1 MSMTSSLRI
10 YNEHFGLSER
20 PFTLL
25 PDPDFLYWSES
36 HARAYAMLEYGMLT
50 HAPITVITG
59 EIGAGKTTLLR
70 HLLRT
75 LPEEFTVGLI
85 SNAQGNRGELL
96 HWVLMALGVP
106 TDSQASYVQLFAQFQ
121 DFLIEEYA
129 SGRRTMLIFDE
140 AQNLSIETLE
150 ELRMFSNINA
160 DKDELIQL
168 VLVGQPELREM
179 IRQPNLEQ
187 IAQRIAVSYHLE
199 PLDAATTAEFIM
211 HRLRVVGG
219 TGAEFAPEALDF
231 VHQVTRGIPRLIN
244 QFCDMALL
252 YAWTTETRQVSR
264 AILEQVLE
272 DNIFFAAQIPRNQI
286 PTQPGHGHGQG
297 LGSAFEARA
306 PQSHTPG
313 GPAADATDGMAEET
327 LP

>member
-1 MSMTSSLRI
+1 MTSALTI
-10 YNEHFGLSER
+10 YTDHFGLAER

-25 PDPDFLYWSES
+25 PDPDFLYWSEN
-36 HARAYAMLEYGMLT
+36 HTRAYAMLEYGMLT

-96 HWVLMALGVP
+96 HWVLMALGIP
-106 TDSQASYVQLFAQFQ
+106 TSSDATYVQLFAQFQ

-140 AQNLSIETLE
+140 AQNLSAETLE

-168 VLVGQPELREM
+168 VLVGQPELK
-179 IRQPNLEQ
+179 NLISHPRLVQ
-187 IAQRIAVSYHLE
+187 FAQRVAAEYHLPGMSPE
-199 PLDAATTAEFIM
+199 QVQAYIG
-211 HRLRVVGG
+211 HRLAVA
-219 TGAEFAPEALDF
+219 GASREIFTPAACEC
-231 VHQVTRGIPRLIN
+231 VHLVSRGIPRLVN
-244 QFCDMALL
+244 QVCDYALV
-252 YAWTTETRQVSR
+252 YAFTDGLDLVDASV
-264 AILEQVLE
+264 IEQVVADRQMRGSLK
-272 DNIFFAAQIPRNQI
+272 AAP
-286 PTQPGHGHGQG
+286 
-297 LGSAFEARA
+297 
-306 PQSHTPG
+306 
-313 GPAADATDGMAEET
+313 
-327 LP
+327 

>member
-1 MSMTSSLRI
+1 MSMTSTLRI
-10 YNEHFGLSER
+10 YNDHFGLAER

-36 HARAYAMLEYGMLT
+36 HTRAYAMLEYGMLT

-70 HLLRT
+70 HLLRS

-106 TDSQASYVQLFAQFQ
+106 TETDASYVQLFAQFQ

-140 AQNLSIETLE
+140 AQNLSTETLE

-168 VLVGQPELREM
+168 VLVGQPELRSL
-179 IRQPNLEQ
+179 ISQPWLVQ
-187 IAQRIAVSYHLE
+187 FAQRVSAEYHL
-199 PLDAATTAEFIM
+199 PGMTA
-211 HRLRVVGG
+211 
-219 TGAEFAPEALDF
+219 
-231 VHQVTRGIPRLIN
+231 
-244 QFCDMALL
+244 
-252 YAWTTETRQVSR
+252 
-264 AILEQVLE
+264 EQVLGYIVHRLAVAGASRE
-272 DNIFFAAQIPRNQI
+272 IFTPAACECVHLASRGVPRLVNQI
-286 PTQPGHGHGQG
+286 CDYA
-297 LGSAFEARA
+297 LVYAF
-306 PQSHTPG
+306 
-313 GPAADATDGMAEET
+313 TDGLDKVDASVIEQVVTDRRMHGN
-327 LP
+327 LKMVV

>member
-1 MSMTSSLRI
+1 MTSTLRI
-10 YNEHFGLSER
+10 YNDHFGLAER

-36 HARAYAMLEYGMLT
+36 HTRAYAMLEYGMLT

-70 HLLRT
+70 HLLRS
-75 LPEEFTVGLI
+75 LPEDFTVGLI

-106 TDSQASYVQLFAQFQ
+106 TETHATYVQLFAQFQ

-140 AQNLSIETLE
+140 AQNLSLETLE

-168 VLVGQPELREM
+168 VLVGQPELRE
-179 IRQPNLEQ
+179 L
-187 IAQRIAVSYHLE
+187 IAQPRLVQFAQRVAAEYHL
-199 PLDAATTAEFIM
+199 PGMTADQVEAYIG
-211 HRLRVVGG
+211 HRLKVA
-219 TGAEFAPEALDF
+219 GARHEIFTPAACEC
-231 VHQVTRGIPRLIN
+231 VHLASRGVPRLVN
-244 QFCDMALL
+244 QICDYALV
-252 YAWTTETRQVSR
+252 YAFTDGLDKVDASV
-264 AILEQVLE
+264 IEQVVT
-272 DNIFFAAQIPRNQI
+272 DRRV
-286 PTQPGHGHGQG
+286 HGNLKMVG
-297 LGSAFEARA
+297 
-306 PQSHTPG
+306 
-313 GPAADATDGMAEET
+313 
-327 LP
+327 

>member
-1 MSMTSSLRI
+1 MGMTSTLSI
-10 YNEHFGLSER
+10 YNAHFGLSER

-36 HARAYAMLEYGMLT
+36 HTRAYSMLEYGMLT

-106 TDSQASYVQLFAQFQ
+106 TDTNASYVQLFAQFQ
-121 DFLIEEYA
+121 EFLIEEYA

-140 AQNLSIETLE
+140 AQNLSTETLE

-168 VLVGQPELREM
+168 VLVGQPELRSL
-179 IRQPNLEQ
+179 ISQPRLVQ
-187 IAQRIAVSYHLE
+187 FAQRVAAEYHL
-199 PLDAATTAEFIM
+199 PAMSAPAVQAYIN
-211 HRLRVVGG
+211 HRLAVA
-219 TGAEFAPEALDF
+219 GASREIFTPAACES
-231 VHQVTRGIPRLIN
+231 VHMAARGVPRLVN
-244 QFCDMALL
+244 QICDYALV
-252 YAWTTETRQVSR
+252 YAFTDGLASVD
-264 AILEQVLE
+264 AGVIEQVVT
-272 DNIFFAAQIPRNQI
+272 DRRA
-286 PTQPGHGHGQG
+286 HGN
-297 LGSAFEARA
+297 LK
-306 PQSHTPG
+306 
-313 GPAADATDGMAEET
+313 MVV
-327 LP
+327 

>member
-1 MSMTSSLRI
+1 MASTLRI
-10 YNEHFGLSER
+10 YNDHFGLAER

-25 PDPDFLYWSES
+25 PDPDFLYWSEA
-36 HARAYAMLEYGMLT
+36 HTRAYAMLEYGMLT

-106 TDSQASYVQLFAQFQ
+106 TEARASYVQLFAQFQ

-140 AQNLSIETLE
+140 AQNLSLETLE

-168 VLVGQPELREM
+168 VLVGQPELRE
-179 IRQPNLEQ
+179 L
-187 IAQRIAVSYHLE
+187 IAQPRLAQFAQRVAAEYHL
-199 PLDAATTAEFIM
+199 PAMPAPAVAAYIA
-211 HRLRVVGG
+211 HRLGVA
-219 TGAEFAPEALDF
+219 GATREIFTPAACEC
-231 VHQVTRGIPRLIN
+231 VHLASRGVPRLVN
-244 QFCDMALL
+244 QICDYALV
-252 YAWTTETRQVSR
+252 YAFTDGLDVVD
-264 AILEQVLE
+264 AGVIEQVVT
-272 DNIFFAAQIPRNQI
+272 DRR
-286 PTQPGHGHGQG
+286 THGN
-297 LGSAFEARA
+297 LK
-306 PQSHTPG
+306 
-313 GPAADATDGMAEET
+313 MVV
-327 LP
+327 

>member
-1 MSMTSSLRI
+1 MGMTSTLNI
-10 YNEHFGLSER
+10 YNEHFGLRER

-25 PDPDFLYWSES
+25 PDPDFLYWSEN
-36 HARAYAMLEYGMLT
+36 HTRAYSMLEYGMLT

-106 TDSQASYVQLFAQFQ
+106 TDNNSSYVQLFAQFQ

-129 SGRRTMLIFDE
+129 AGRRTMLIFDE

-168 VLVGQPELREM
+168 VLVGQPELRD
-179 IRQPNLEQ
+179 L
-187 IAQRIAVSYHLE
+187 IAQPRLVQFAQRVAAEYHLPGMSME
-199 PLDAATTAEFIM
+199 QVQAYIA
-211 HRLRVVGG
+211 HRLAVA
-219 TGAEFAPEALDF
+219 GADHEIFSPAACEY
-231 VHQVTRGIPRLIN
+231 VHRASRGIPRLVN
-244 QFCDMALL
+244 QICDYALV
-252 YAWTTETRQVSR
+252 YAYTDALATVD
-264 AILEQVLE
+264 AAVIEQVVT
-272 DNIFFAAQIPRNQI
+272 DRRM
-286 PTQPGHGHGQG
+286 HGNLKMVG
-297 LGSAFEARA
+297 
-306 PQSHTPG
+306 
-313 GPAADATDGMAEET
+313 
-327 LP
+327 

>member
-1 MSMTSSLRI
+1 MRDEHVEYLEI
-10 YNEHFGLSER
+10 YNDHFGLAER

-36 HARAYAMLEYGMLT
+36 HTRAYAMLEYGMLT

-70 HLLRT
+70 HLLRS

-106 TDSQASYVQLFAQFQ
+106 TETDASYVQLFAQFQ

-140 AQNLSIETLE
+140 AQNLSAETLE

-168 VLVGQPELREM
+168 VLVGQPELRSL
-179 IRQPNLEQ
+179 ISQPWLVQ
-187 IAQRIAVSYHLE
+187 FAQRVSAEYHL
-199 PLDAATTAEFIM
+199 PGMTA
-211 HRLRVVGG
+211 
-219 TGAEFAPEALDF
+219 
-231 VHQVTRGIPRLIN
+231 
-244 QFCDMALL
+244 
-252 YAWTTETRQVSR
+252 
-264 AILEQVLE
+264 EQVLGYIVHRLAVAGASRE
-272 DNIFFAAQIPRNQI
+272 IF
-286 PTQPGHGHGQG
+286 T
-297 LGSAFEARA
+297 
-306 PQSHTPG
+306 
-313 GPAADATDGMAEET
+313 PAACNACTWPRAGCRGW
-327 LP
+327 

>member
-1 MSMTSSLRI
+1 MGMSGTLTI
-10 YNEHFGLSER
+10 YTEHFGLTER

-25 PDPDFLYWSES
+25 PDPDFLYWSENHS
-36 HARAYAMLEYGMLT
+36 RAYAMLEYGMLT

-70 HLLRT
+70 YLLRS

-106 TDSQASYVQLFAQFQ
+106 TDTNATYVQLFAQFQ

-129 SGRRTMLIFDE
+129 AGRRTMLIFDE

-168 VLVGQPELREM
+168 VLVGQPELRD
-179 IRQPNLEQ
+179 L
-187 IAQRIAVSYHLE
+187 IAQPRLVQFAQRVAAEYHL
-199 PLDAATTAEFIM
+199 PAMSAASVQAYIG
-211 HRLRVVGG
+211 HRLKVA
-219 TGAEFAPEALDF
+219 GAAREIFTPAACEY
-231 VHQVTRGIPRLIN
+231 VHLASRGVPRLVN
-244 QFCDMALL
+244 QICDYALV
-252 YAWTTETRQVSR
+252 YAFTDGLDVIDSR
-264 AILEQVLE
+264 VIEQVVT
-272 DNIFFAAQIPRNQI
+272 DRRM
-286 PTQPGHGHGQG
+286 HGN
-297 LGSAFEARA
+297 LKMVS
-306 PQSHTPG
+306 
-313 GPAADATDGMAEET
+313 
-327 LP
+327 

>member
-1 MSMTSSLRI
+1 MASTLRI
-10 YNEHFGLSER
+10 YNDHFGLAER

-25 PDPDFLYWSES
+25 PDPDFLYWSEA
-36 HARAYAMLEYGMLT
+36 HTRAYAMLEYGMLT
-50 HAPITVITG
+50 HAPITVVTG

-106 TDSQASYVQLFAQFQ
+106 TETTASYVQLFAQFQ

-140 AQNLSIETLE
+140 AQNLSLETLE

-168 VLVGQPELREM
+168 VLVGQPELRE
-179 IRQPNLEQ
+179 L
-187 IAQRIAVSYHLE
+187 IAQPRLVQFAQRVAAEYHL
-199 PLDAATTAEFIM
+199 PAMPAPAVAAYIA
-211 HRLRVVGG
+211 HRLGIA
-219 TGAEFAPEALDF
+219 GATREIFTPAACEC
-231 VHQVTRGIPRLIN
+231 VHLASRGVPRLVN
-244 QFCDMALL
+244 QICDYALV
-252 YAWTTETRQVSR
+252 YAFTDGLDMVD
-264 AILEQVLE
+264 AGVIEQVVT
-272 DNIFFAAQIPRNQI
+272 DRRA
-286 PTQPGHGHGQG
+286 HGN
-297 LGSAFEARA
+297 LK
-306 PQSHTPG
+306 
-313 GPAADATDGMAEET
+313 MVV
-327 LP
+327 

>member
-1 MSMTSSLRI
+1 MGMTSTLRI
-10 YNEHFGLSER
+10 YNDHFGLAER

-36 HARAYAMLEYGMLT
+36 HTRAYAMLEYGMLT

-70 HLLRT
+70 HLLRS

-106 TDSQASYVQLFAQFQ
+106 TETNATYVQLFAQFQ

-129 SGRRTMLIFDE
+129 AGRRTMLIFDE
-140 AQNLSIETLE
+140 AQNLSLETLE

-168 VLVGQPELREM
+168 VLVGQPELR
-179 IRQPNLEQ
+179 
-187 IAQRIAVSYHLE
+187 
-199 PLDAATTAEFIM
+199 D
-211 HRLRVVGG
+211 
-219 TGAEFAPEALDF
+219 
-231 VHQVTRGIPRLIN
+231 
-244 QFCDMALL
+244 
-252 YAWTTETRQVSR
+252 
-264 AILEQVLE
+264 
-272 DNIFFAAQIPRNQI
+272 
-286 PTQPGHGHGQG
+286 
-297 LGSAFEARA
+297 
-306 PQSHTPG
+306 
-313 GPAADATDGMAEET
+313 
-327 LP
+327 